1 MVTVKTTGPR
11 IQTVDSA
18 SGPRV
23 DPILDIVVEM
33 LDTEGYEAVQLRE
46 VARRARVSLAT
57 IYKRYPT
64 RDELIVAALEGWMDA
79 NRYARLPSLIED
91 LPGGSIY
98 VDLMHVM
105 RTIFEP
111 WERHPLMLR
120 SYFQARSG
128 PGENASSSAVSMPSS
143 RSPKP
148 FWPKPIRVR
157 QRPRAHPA
165 RRRVRVSHA
174 IRSGRDRRHR
184 DRARHRAHGVLADCG
199 AGLSGFCALTESGAV
214 SASPSTDRRRLCIP
228 GSSWPPKGR

>member
-1 MVTVKTTGPR
+1 MVTVKTTGSR
-11 IQTVDSA
+11 VQTVDSA

-91 LPGGSIY
+91 LPGDSIY

-128 PGENASSSAVSMPSS
+128 PGGKRLIQRGVDAVVPVAKAILAQADPGFAKDLELILPGVVYGFLT
-143 RSPKP
+143 RFAQGEIDVTEILPGIERTV
-148 FWPKPIRVR
+148 FW
-157 QRPRAHPA
+157 
-165 RRRVRVSHA
+165 
-174 IRSGRDRRHR
+174 
-184 DRARHRAHGVLADCG
+184 
-199 AGLSGFCALTESGAV
+199 LTAAQG
-214 SASPSTDRRRLCIP
+214 
-228 GSSWPPKGR
+228 

>member
-1 MVTVKTTGPR
+1 MVTVKTTGSR
-11 IQTVDSA
+11 VQTVDSA

-91 LPGGSIY
+91 LPGDSIY

-128 PGENASSSAVSMPSS
+128 PGGKRLIQRGVDAVVPVAKAILAQADPGFAKDLELILPGVVYGFLT
-143 RSPKP
+143 RFAQGEIDVTEIVLGIERTV
-148 FWPKPIRVR
+148 FW
-157 QRPRAHPA
+157 
-165 RRRVRVSHA
+165 
-174 IRSGRDRRHR
+174 
-184 DRARHRAHGVLADCG
+184 
-199 AGLSGFCALTESGAV
+199 LTAAQG
-214 SASPSTDRRRLCIP
+214 
-228 GSSWPPKGR
+228 

>member
-1 MVTVKTTGPR
+1 MVTVKAKGVGSQPA
-11 IQTVDSA
+11 DDASA
-18 SGPRV
+18 RPA

-64 RDELIVAALEGWMDA
+64 RDELIVAALDGWMEA
-79 NRYARLPSLIED
+79 NRYARLPSLIDD
-91 LPGGSIY
+91 LPGGSMY

-128 PGENASSSAVSMPSS
+128 PGGKRLIQRGVDAVVPVAKAILAQADPGFGKDIELILTSVVFGLLTRFAQGEIDVTEIVPGIERTVFWLTTAYENGSA
-143 RSPKP
+143 
-148 FWPKPIRVR
+148 
-157 QRPRAHPA
+157 
-165 RRRVRVSHA
+165 
-174 IRSGRDRRHR
+174 
-184 DRARHRAHGVLADCG
+184 
-199 AGLSGFCALTESGAV
+199 GAV
-214 SASPSTDRRRLCIP
+214 PAP
-228 GSSWPPKGR
+228 

>member
-1 MVTVKTTGPR
+1 MVTVKTTGSR
-11 IQTVDSA
+11 VQTVDSA

-91 LPGGSIY
+91 LPGESIY

-128 PGENASSSAVSMPSS
+128 PGGKRLIQRGVDAVVPVAKAILAQADPGFAKDLELILPGVVYGFLT
-143 RSPKP
+143 RFAQGEIDVTEIVPGIERTV
-148 FWPKPIRVR
+148 FW
-157 QRPRAHPA
+157 
-165 RRRVRVSHA
+165 
-174 IRSGRDRRHR
+174 
-184 DRARHRAHGVLADCG
+184 
-199 AGLSGFCALTESGAV
+199 LTAAQG
-214 SASPSTDRRRLCIP
+214 
-228 GSSWPPKGR
+228 